1 MLVHLESCTGCGLCF
16 DACPEPYALRRALF
30 EVASMD
36 PPRLLAPARASA
48 ATPEPIPDSCAT
60 LPDSCPLVVKGTYA
74 SAIGAILAGC
84 RHFFGYPIT
93 PSTEGAELMAKL
105 LPRLDGFFL
114 QAVSEVAAI
123 NMMYGAGAAGLPSLT
138 FTSSPGFSLMLEGL
152 SYMIGAELPG
162 VVVDVMRGGPG
173 LGNIAP
179 EQSDIKLACRGLGH
193 GNTRAIVLAPATP
206 QEMLDLT
213 MLAFELS
220 FRYRNPVIVLADGY
234 LGQMTGRVSLPRNMQ
249 RPGLPAWAVAGD
261 AAHRRNLASSI
272 HLSEA
277 ELEAHNRDL
286 LEKYDR
292 IASAE
297 QRADLFHC
305 DDADV
310 LLLACNT
317 PARMVKGAVAELRRK
332 GIKAGLFRPLTLW
345 PFPIRLLE
353 PILGRVRR
361 LIVVEA
367 SAGQL
372 EDELRLALSRAGGTG
387 GVPIESLQRYGG
399 VLPSRAEIVERVL
412 AESTATVEGV
422 SP

>member
-1 MLVHLESCTGCGLCF
+1 
-16 DACPEPYALRRALF
+16 
-30 EVASMD
+30 
-36 PPRLLAPARASA
+36 
-48 ATPEPIPDSCAT
+48 
-60 LPDSCPLVVKGTYA
+60 
-74 SAIGAILAGC
+74 
-84 RHFFGYPIT
+84 
-93 PSTEGAELMAKL
+93 
-105 LPRLDGFFL
+105 
-114 QAVSEVAAI
+114 
-123 NMMYGAGAAGLPSLT
+123 
-138 FTSSPGFSLMLEGL
+138 
-152 SYMIGAELPG
+152 
-162 VVVDVMRGGPG
+162 
-173 LGNIAP
+173 
-179 EQSDIKLACRGLGH
+179 
-193 GNTRAIVLAPATP
+193 
-206 QEMLDLT
+206 
-213 MLAFELS
+213 
-220 FRYRNPVIVLADGY
+220 
-234 LGQMTGRVSLPRNMQ
+234 MQ